1 MKPDLDQHCH
11 DFCDDIY
18 DGGVGDDGD
27 GDGGDGRDGGNN
39 DGGDEGD
46 NGDDG
51 DGNDGDD
58 DNSDGDDVNDGGDCN
73 GDDLFQRA
81 WLAALVL
88 QKLGQVFDPKSRVSL
103 STSSSTI
110 TKSLSNVS

>member
-1 MKPDLDQHCH
+1 MI
-11 DFCDDIY
+11 FCDDIY

-27 GDGGDGRDGGNN
+27 GGDDGNDNESDNGN
-39 DGGDEGD
+39 D
-46 NGDDG
+46 GDDG
-51 DGNDGDD
+51 DGADDNDGDD
-58 DNSDGDDVNDGGDCN
+58 GNGCD

>member
-27 GDGGDGRDGGNN
+27 GGDGDGVDGGDGGDDGYSG
-39 DGGDEGD
+39 GGDDGD
-46 NGDDG
+46 TGDDG
-51 DGNDGDD
+51 DGDGDGDD
-58 DNSDGDDVNDGGDCN
+58 DDGGCD